1 MKCSIMLHFI
11 WAFTVCKNT
20 CLYNTKGFSL
30 SVIFFQTCISAI
42 PLPIQRGAIKYV
54 IHTRPGP
61 GPQILDDDESLL
73 DENGIPKNLIQ
84 NSSIKRKFDSVS

>member
-1 MKCSIMLHFI
+1 M
-11 WAFTVCKNT
+11 
-20 CLYNTKGFSL
+20 